1 MMNIINKFKIDS
13 SLYLFILIAM
23 LSGYLKD
30 IVIVLSIVVL
40 HEMGHVIFFSL
51 FKIDIL
57 SIVIYPFGG
66 ICYVNKKINN
76 RILYDVMINIGGILM
91 QCILYIIVYLLW
103 KNGMVVYS
111 TYKMFNM
118 YNTSIILFNLLP
130 IVPMDGSKLLVNVLS
145 KYLSYRVSYVLMI
158 VISITVSLLFFIYNV
173 CVGIN
178 DLVIYGFLLF
188 QIVKV
193 IKEYR
198 FVINKF
204 YLERIIYDNYY
215 DEIIN
220 GEIRVRDMKIG
231 KYYYFYKNGRYY
243 SEKKYLKLFK

>member
-118 YNTSIILFNLLP
+118 YNTSIILFKSYCSKKFWIFGTAYTRGP
-130 IVPMDGSKLLVNVLS
+130 FIITTSRSIIVV
-145 KYLSYRVSYVLMI
+145 Y
-158 VISITVSLLFFIYNV
+158 
-173 CVGIN
+173 
-178 DLVIYGFLLF
+178 
-188 QIVKV
+188 
-193 IKEYR
+193 
-198 FVINKF
+198 
-204 YLERIIYDNYY
+204 
-215 DEIIN
+215 
-220 GEIRVRDMKIG
+220 
-231 KYYYFYKNGRYY
+231 
-243 SEKKYLKLFK
+243 